1 VGSKIMADQT
11 LTRAVRLSL
20 FLLSAAILTF
30 EINLTRL
37 FSVAQFYHFAFMIV
51 GVALLGSGASGTFL
65 ALFPRLRQANPQI
78 SLGRISMATG
88 LSILVAY
95 MITNWLPFDSFSLA
109 VDRRQIWVLALHY
122 LLMATPFF
130 FNGMS
135 VALLLVAYPHSAG
148 ETYAVNLTGSALGCM
163 IGLAA
168 PSMLDGE
175 GTVVLSGGL
184 ASLAALLQTQVVFL
198 KAPALKNLTRPF
210 FGFSAA
216 ILVFSLLDL
225 GLRLVSGSGFP
236 GFELHL
242 SPYKS
247 ISYALQYPGSEIV
260 YQRWNSFSRVDLV
273 RSPGIR
279 SLPGLSYHYLQ
290 PPPLQN
296 GLFVDGDNLSPVILS
311 GGDSAYLAYL
321 PNAIAYSLRPEAKTL
336 ILEPSGGLDVLTAL
350 NLGAAQVTAVEVNPL
365 IVEAAA
371 HIYAMPHVKVE
382 TESGRSY
389 LQRTDQQFDV
399 IVFSLASSYH
409 PVGSGAYSLV
419 EDYRYTVEAFQDAL
433 ARLKPS
439 GLLIITLWLQN
450 PPSESLRAFAL
461 SIAALETNGG
471 DPVEQIVAFRGYQT
485 GTVLVKNKP
494 FTSAELGTIRTSL
507 AKRGFDLTYA
517 PDVQPDETNVFN
529 VLPVSIYY
537 QTFTDLIKTQPRE
550 AFYAFYPYDIRPPT
564 DEQPFFG
571 HFFKWSQAPQV
582 LAELGHT
589 WQPFGGAGYFVILA
603 LLGLALVMA
612 GVLIIAPVALK
623 KNHAQNTSGGLGA
636 SLIYFGM
643 IGLAFLLIEM
653 PLIQRFILYLGHLTY
668 SLAVVLFTLLIFS
681 GVGSRLSGRFSLR
694 VMLPLLFIL
703 LLGLPMILPQIFD
716 LTLGLPL
723 IVRLGLTIL
732 FLSPV
737 GFLMGIPFPAG
748 IRRLTEIE
756 GQAPEIPWVWAVNG
770 AASVISSVVAALLA
784 LTFGFNWV
792 LRLGALCYVIAWLMV
807 LGSPR
812 PDRFRL
818 PRL

>member
-1 VGSKIMADQT
+1 MTVQT
-11 LTRAVRLSL
+11 PTRAVRLSL

-51 GVALLGSGASGTFL
+51 SVALLGFGASGTFL
-65 ALFPRLRQANPQI
+65 ALFPGLGQANPQL

-109 VDRRQIWVLALHY
+109 VDRRQIGVLALHY
-122 LLMATPFF
+122 LLLATPFF
-130 FNGMS
+130 FNGMA
-135 VALLLVAYPHSAG
+135 VALLLAAYPHSAG
-148 ETYAVNLTGSALGCM
+148 ETYAVNLTGSALGCL
-163 IGLAA
+163 IGLVT
-168 PSMLDGE
+168 PSCLGGE
-175 GTVVLSGGL
+175 GTVVLSAGL
-184 ASLAALLQTQVVFL
+184 AALAALLQTQVVSL
-198 KAPALKNLTRPF
+198 KAPALKNFTRPF

-225 GLRLVSGSGFP
+225 GLRLVSGAGFP
-236 GFELHL
+236 ALEIRL

-247 ISYALQYPGSEIV
+247 ISYALQYPGSEVI

-273 RSPGIR
+273 SSPGIR
-279 SLPGLSYHYLQ
+279 SLPGLSYHYRQ
-290 PPPLQN
+290 PPPPQN
-296 GLFVDGDNLSPVILS
+296 GLFVDGDNLSPVILP
-311 GGDSAYLAYL
+311 GGDSTYAAYL
-321 PNAIAYSLRPEAKTL
+321 PSAIAYSIKPGAKTL
-336 ILEPSGGLDVLTAL
+336 ILEPRGGLDLLTAL

-365 IVEAAA
+365 IVDAAA
-371 HIYAMPHVKVE
+371 HIYARPQVLVE
-382 TESGRSY
+382 IESGRSY
-389 LQRTDQQFDV
+389 LQRTGQRFDI

-439 GLLIITLWLQN
+439 GLLVITRWLQT

-461 SIAALETNGG
+461 SIAALESSGG
-471 DPVEQIVAFRGYQT
+471 DPLEQIVAFRGYQT
-485 GTVLVKNKP
+485 ATVLVKNKS
-494 FTSAELGTIRTSL
+494 FTSAELDTIRTSL
-507 AKRGFDLTYA
+507 ADRGFDLTYA
-517 PDVQPDETNVFN
+517 PGVQPDETNVFN
-529 VLPVSIYY
+529 ILPVSMYY
-537 QTFTDLIKTQPRE
+537 QTFTDLIESQSRE
-550 AFYAFYPYDIRPPT
+550 AFYASYPYDIRPPT

-582 LAELGHT
+582 LAELGRT
-589 WQPFGGAGYFVILA
+589 WQPFGGAGYFVILT
-603 LLGLALVMA
+603 LLVLALVMA
-612 GVLIIAPVALK
+612 GALIIAPVAVM
-623 KNHAQNTSGGLGA
+623 KNHPHNSTGGLGV

-653 PLIQRFILYLGHLTY
+653 PLIQRFILYLGHPTY

-681 GVGSRLSGRFSLR
+681 GLGSQLSTRFSLR
-694 VMLPLLFIL
+694 VMLPLLFFL
-703 LLGLPMILPQIFD
+703 LLVQPLILPRIFD

-723 IVRLGLTIL
+723 IVRLGLTVL
-732 FLSPV
+732 VLSPV

-748 IRRLTEIE
+748 IRRLTGIE
-756 GQAPEIPWVWAVNG
+756 GQSQEIPWVWAVNG
-770 AASVISSVVAALLA
+770 AASVISSVLATLLA

-792 LRLGALCYVIAWLMV
+792 LRLGAFCYLIAWLMV
-807 LGSPR
+807 LRSPR

-818 PRL
+818 PPR